1 MSYVCQVLAVREEEW
16 RRDQGR
22 WFRWGLV
29 TCEPVTGSFTM
40 NVGLSTPGQTTSQ
53 RHNSELAELEF
64 SRRGKKKKEKNNHAS

>member
-40 NVGLSTPGQTTSQ
+40 NVGLSTLGVKPQVNGIAPSYLSW
-53 RHNSELAELEF
+53 NLA
-64 SRRGKKKKEKNNHAS
+64 GI